1 MGTSSSSRGPGSNVP
16 LVPPGVP
23 PLPPPL
29 LPPAAPVPPNV
40 EPQELELKQAPI
52 PSAPPFL
59 VAQLAPPRRFMAA
72 RTSLGRFAK
81 SASSNELRRGL
92 GHYTKTGL
100 GGSRAATQRMGRTVS
115 TAGGLY
121 GVLQDLRAGTA
132 SPVELGINRDDLV
145 GRPAREISDRIA
157 NALQPADGSQDAEAA
172 RDAISRA
179 FSDLMLT
186 EPDVNLLALAPEQI
200 DRVVEGYVAYDLC
213 HRIDLDVGK
222 AVLDKAPTYAE
233 GMKRLED
240 MMAYVHQEVART
252 FRGRAEQGQS
262 FTRDNAASLTAA
274 VLRDTFD
281 VFEGYI

>member
-1 MGTSSSSRGPGSNVP
+1 VP

-29 LPPAAPVPPNV
+29 VPSAPPVPPNI
-40 EPQELELKQAPI
+40 EPPELEVKQGPI
-52 PSAPPFL
+52 PSASPFL

-81 SASSNELRRGL
+81 SASSDELRRGL

-121 GVLQDLRAGTA
+121 GVLQNLRAGT
-132 SPVELGINRDDLV
+132 SPPVELGINRNDLV
-145 GRPAREISDRIA
+145 GRPAREIADRIA

-179 FSDLMLT
+179 LSDLMLA
-186 EPDVNLLALAPEQI
+186 EPNVDLLALAPEQI
-200 DRVVEGYVAYDLC
+200 DRVVEGYVAHDLC
-213 HRIDLDVGK
+213 HRIELDVGK
-222 AVLDKAPTYAE
+222 AVLDKAPNYAE
-233 GMKRLED
+233 GVNRLED
-240 MMAYVHQEVART
+240 MKAYVRQEVART
-252 FRGRAEQGQS
+252 FRERAGNGQS
-262 FTRDNAASLTAA
+262 FTRDNAAALTAE

-281 VFEGYI
+281 VFEGYVQ